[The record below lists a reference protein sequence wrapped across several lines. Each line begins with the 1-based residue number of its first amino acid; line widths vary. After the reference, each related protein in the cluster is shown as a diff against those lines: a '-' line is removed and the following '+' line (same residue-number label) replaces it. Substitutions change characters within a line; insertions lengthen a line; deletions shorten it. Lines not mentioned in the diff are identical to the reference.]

1 MDMLGKDMVRTK
13 AKTVINEAAKGAQGV
28 VDNMMGGGQ
37 KKPGTGGVGGA
48 AGAGGLLTNLAN
60 TAQDAM
66 KGGVKDSTP
75 K

>member
-1 MDMLGKDMVRTK
+1 MDMLGKDVVRTK
-13 AKTVINEAAKGAQGV
+13 AKTVINEA
-28 VDNMMGGGQ
+28 
-37 KKPGTGGVGGA
+37 GGVGGA